1 LSGKGQVQLK
11 LSGSGNECRSL
22 VDGAEGAA
30 AVEGGGNFGQ
40 EEAMTTLYELEAGA
54 YTRPHLC
61 ST

>member
-1 LSGKGQVQLK
+1 M
-11 LSGSGNECRSL
+11 SGSGNECRSL